1 MEGPNTYKVAWDP
14 GATRRYGK
22 KRRGQMWFFG
32 CPAMG
37 PTNRDMSMC
46 CFFRA
51 NIALLAQVTPNDR
64 LAN

>member
-37 PTNRDMSMC
+37 PTNWDMSM
-46 CFFRA
+46 
-51 NIALLAQVTPNDR
+51 
-64 LAN
+64 